1 MKKDWK
7 EPKIV
12 NFIQQDMIKKS
23 QLGQLL
29 TYMVGHC
36 VQNCSKDYVL
46 YEPMLGLYMEGSKV
60 CILCIRMI
68 AITSG
73 GSESELMPGQKHKG
87 GSGGSPPGNFY
98 NWSSKTYTVLLI

>member
-1 MKKDWK
+1 MFELHRTRYD
-7 EPKIV
+7 
-12 NFIQQDMIKKS
+12 KKS

-68 AITSG
+68 AITVV
-73 GSESELMPGQKHKG
+73 
-87 GSGGSPPGNFY
+87 
-98 NWSSKTYTVLLI
+98 VLI